1 MHDFQSMFPLAL
13 GLPYSIVQVRYIK
26 HLMRLVMDKTKQ
38 RAVSILLLLGGI
50 LVLLAT
56 WDFPE
61 SPSPQVK

>member
-13 GLPYSIVQVRYIK
+13 GLPYSIVQVSSIK